1 MMTRKPSRQVFIMSS
16 YGPPIKIGGGRK
28 SRLFLSQNSKKLLK
42 TPNLDKKILRKRGRR
57 GVLPARPHGRTNF
70 IPKRPWP
77 TQ

>member
-1 MMTRKPSRQVFIMSS
+1 MSS
-16 YGPPIKIGGGRK
+16 RGLALKMGIGRK

-42 TPNLDKKILRKRGRR
+42 TRNLDKKILRKRGQR